1 MLSQR
6 LQRHACFIKKCVKD
20 PQRRVKRATIQPYR
34 KRTMSNYNLSREAA
48 TELRELIEDTVEY
61 FCDQNMVS
69 GELAYT
75 VVECIAQAKQAQMQ
89 GIVS

>member
-1 MLSQR
+1 
-6 LQRHACFIKKCVKD
+6 
-20 PQRRVKRATIQPYR
+20 
-34 KRTMSNYNLSREAA
+34 MSTYNLSHEAA

-61 FCDQNMVS
+61 YCDQNMVS

>member
-1 MLSQR
+1 
-6 LQRHACFIKKCVKD
+6 
-20 PQRRVKRATIQPYR
+20 
-34 KRTMSNYNLSREAA
+34 MSTYNLSREAA

-61 FCDQNMVS
+61 YCDANQVS

-75 VVECIAQAKQAQMQ
+75 VVECIAQAKQAQLK

>member
-1 MLSQR
+1 
-6 LQRHACFIKKCVKD
+6 
-20 PQRRVKRATIQPYR
+20 
-34 KRTMSNYNLSREAA
+34 MSTYNLSREAA

-75 VVECIAQAKQAQMQ
+75 VVECIAVAKQAQMQ